1 VPETANPDFRE
12 TPIAAVDQGSTGTKA
27 ALIDA
32 AGRHLVE
39 SSRPVERFTV
49 GTSIEQDPESLAASV
64 EACLEEVARNERPA
78 AIGLTCQRST
88 CLVWERQ
95 SGRPLTRALS
105 WQDVSETS
113 RVESLAAHADEV
125 AARTGLHLSPHY
137 AASKLSRLLDEV
149 PDGRR
154 RAADGELVAGTL
166 DAFLA
171 QRLTGEATSEPGHA
185 GRTLL
190 YNLETGDWDPALC
203 DLFGVPRAA
212 LPRLLASAEPR
223 GDWHG
228 LPLVA
233 TAGDQQAALLGH
245 GGWRRGVVAAHFG
258 TGAFVLASCGD
269 APLRHPG
276 LLAAVLAS
284 TPERQ
289 RFQLE
294 GSVNSA
300 GSAVDWACRLT
311 GERLEE
317 WGSRGLDP
325 RRLPHVTPAFAGLGA
340 PWWRPAAAAA
350 ITGLRLEHD
359 GAALLGGVLAGVAQR
374 VIDCVEAIAGAGVA
388 LETLRVSGKLT
399 RLRGLVAL
407 LADLGQLPVEV
418 AAEEETGLTGIARL
432 AVAALGGDMKPLERP
447 AASSR
452 VVMPT
457 WQPADADAVR
467 RTWLSHLDDGR
478 EVRR

>member
-1 VPETANPDFRE
+1 MPAAS
-12 TPIAAVDQGSTGTKA
+12 TPGPADPLIAAVDQGSTGTKA

-32 AGRHLVE
+32 TGRRLAE
-39 SSRPVERFTV
+39 SSCPVERQTT
-49 GTSIEQDPESLAASV
+49 GGASLEHDPEELIAGV
-64 EACLEEVARNERPA
+64 EACLEEVTAAAKPA

-88 CLVWERQ
+88 CLVWERDG
-95 SGRPLTRALS
+95 GRPLTRALS
-105 WQDVSETS
+105 WQDLSEAD
-113 RVESLAAHADEV
+113 RVGSLAAHADEV

-137 AASKLSRLLDEV
+137 AAPKLARLLDEV

-154 RAADGELVAGTL
+154 RAAAGELVAGTL

-171 QRLTGEATSEPGHA
+171 QRLTGEATTEPGHA
-185 GRTLL
+185 GRSLL
-190 YNLETGDWDPALC
+190 YNLDSGDWDLELC

-212 LPRLLASAEPR
+212 LPRLLASAKPR
-223 GDWHG
+223 GEWRG

-233 TAGDQQAALLGH
+233 AAGDQQAALIGH

-269 APLRHPG
+269 RPLRRPG

-284 TPERQ
+284 TPRRR

-317 WGSRGLDP
+317 WEERALDP
-325 RRLPHVTPAFAGLGA
+325 RRLPRVLPAFAGLGA
-340 PWWRPAAAAA
+340 PWWRPGAAAE
-350 ITGLRLEHD
+350 ITGLRPEHD
-359 GAALLGGVLAGVAQR
+359 GGALLGGVLAGVAQR
-374 VIDCVEAIAGAGVA
+374 VLDCVEAIADAGIAVQ
-388 LETLRVSGKLT
+388 TLRVSGKLT
-399 RLRGLVAL
+399 RLGGLVAL

-432 AVAALGGDMKPLERP
+432 AAAALAGEETVLS
-447 AASSR
+447 AAAGR
-452 VVMPT
+452 RDVVAPS
-457 WQPADADAVR
+457 WPRAAA
-467 RTWLSHLDDGR
+467 R
-478 EVRR
+478 EVREAWLEHLHPGTG